1 MKMNIN
7 GFMQMMQQQAMK
19 NPQVKNAM
27 SMLQGKSTKELQH
40 MAMNMCR
47 ERNTTP
53 EQVLRQMGF
62 M

>member
-27 SMLQGKSTKELQH
+27 SMLQGKSTQELQQ

-53 EQVLRQMGF
+53 EQVLRQLGF

>member
-27 SMLQGKSTKELQH
+27 SMLQGKSTQELQQ

>member
-7 GFMQMMQQQAMK
+7 GFMQMMQQQVMK

-27 SMLQGKSTKELQH
+27 SMLQGKSNKELQQ

>member
-7 GFMQMMQQQAMK
+7 GFMQMMQQQAMR
-19 NPQVKNAM
+19 NPQVKNAL
-27 SMLQGKSTKELQH
+27 SMLQGKSTQELQQ

-53 EQVLRQMGF
+53 EQVLRQLGF

>member
-7 GFMQMMQQQAMK
+7 GFMQMMQQQAMR

-27 SMLQGKSTKELQH
+27 SMLQGKSTQELQQ

-47 ERNTTP
+47 ERKTTP
-53 EQVLRQMGF
+53 EQVLRQLGF

>member
-1 MKMNIN
+1 MKMDIN
-7 GFMQMMQQQAMK
+7 GFMQLMQQQAMR

-27 SMLQGKSTKELQH
+27 SMLQGKSTQELQQ

-53 EQVLRQMGF
+53 EQVLRQLGF

>member
-7 GFMQMMQQQAMK
+7 GFMQIMQQQAMR

-27 SMLQGKSTKELQH
+27 SMLQGKSNKELQQ

>member
-1 MKMNIN
+1 MKMKIN
-7 GFMQMMQQQAMK
+7 GFMQMMQQQAMR
-19 NPQVKNAM
+19 NPQVKNAL
-27 SMLQGKSTKELQH
+27 SMLQGKSTQELQQ

>member
-7 GFMQMMQQQAMK
+7 GFMQMMQQQAMR

-27 SMLQGKSTKELQH
+27 SMLQGKNTKELQQ

-53 EQVLRQMGF
+53 EQVLRQLGF

>member
-1 MKMNIN
+1 MKMDIN
-7 GFMQMMQQQAMK
+7 GFMQIMQQQAMR

-27 SMLQGKSTKELQH
+27 SMLQGKSTQELQQ

-53 EQVLRQMGF
+53 EQVLRQLGF

>member
-1 MKMNIN
+1 MKMDIN
-7 GFMQMMQQQAMK
+7 GFMQLMQQQAMR

-27 SMLQGKSTKELQH
+27 SMLQGKNTQELQQ

-53 EQVLRQMGF
+53 EQVLRQLGF

>member
-7 GFMQMMQQQAMK
+7 GFMQMMQQQAMR

-27 SMLQGKSTKELQH
+27 NMLQGKSTQELQQ

>member
-1 MKMNIN
+1 MKLNVN
-7 GFMQMMQQQAMK
+7 SFMQMMQQQAMR

-27 SMLQGKSTKELQH
+27 NMLQGKSTQELQQ